1 MATTPRKGIVAAEGK
16 VFMRPGKNTNRMRFE
31 MSISK
36 TDEQRLLAMLKR
48 RNPNA
53 A

>member
-1 MATTPRKGIVAAEGK
+1 MANTPKKGIIGEGK
-16 VFMRPGKNTNRMRFE
+16 VFMRPGKHTNRMRFE

-36 TDEQRLLAMLKR
+36 TDELRLLNLLKK